1 MRIIAGEWRGR
12 KLAAPKGEATRPT
25 ANRARET
32 LFAMLTSR
40 LGDFEGLQVADL
52 FAGSGALGLEAL
64 SRGAASCL
72 FVEQDR
78 AAVDVIRANIASL
91 GAGAKTRVEA
101 GSVMQLRA
109 ATKPLDLI
117 IADPPYQSGAGEV
130 ALDRLLRL
138 GWIGPETWIALETGF
153 KEDIVIKGL
162 TLAADRKVGKGKL
175 HLLRLDTSP
184 DPSGDPEGQAGST

>member
-12 KLAAPKGEATRPT
+12 KLAAPKGEGTRPT
-25 ANRARET
+25 ADRARET

-64 SRGAASCL
+64 SRGAAHCL

-78 AAVDVIRANIASL
+78 AAVDVIRANVATL
-91 GAGAKTRVEA
+91 GAQARSRVEV

-109 ATKPLDLI
+109 APRPLDLI
-117 IADPPYQSGAGEV
+117 LADPPYLSGAGEV

-138 GWIGPETWIALETGF
+138 GWIGPETWIAVETSF
-153 KEDIVIKGL
+153 KEDVAIKGL
-162 TLAADRKVGKGKL
+162 EREAERRVGKGKL
-175 HLLRLDTSP
+175 SLLRLAADDA
-184 DPSGDPEGQAGST
+184 DPAPPEGIA